1 MKNVEKKTGAEEEI
15 ASEEEKEFTPL
26 DPKSSGFQ
34 TGDEKNVSP
43 LLDKSPAY
51 EGRDLTGFTPPIIDT
66 QHPKLR
72 AHFENYEGGVEFVNG
87 EPTFDEVREEIAAY
101 YGVPNDE
108 DHMFI
113 IDNKM
118 VARMRH
124 YRAFCV
130 LRREVNGKME
140 AWYIDGR
147 LPHAT
152 MLRRF
157 YKKNYKKSEDD
168 KKDDEFDELEGN
180 KYEKF
185 LGFLDDEGFP
195 DIPDIQKRA
204 SEEKREIRWFVKYT
218 VSPS

>member
-1 MKNVEKKTGAEEEI
+1 MKSV
-15 ASEEEKEFTPL
+15 EEEKGE
-26 DPKSSGFQ
+26 KEVAVSE
-34 TGDEKNVSP
+34 DEKEF
-43 LLDKSPAY
+43 A
-51 EGRDLTGFTPPIIDT
+51 PPVFDT

-72 AHFENYEGGVEFVNG
+72 AHFENYEGGVEFING
-87 EPTFDEVREEIAAY
+87 EPTFDEVREEIAEHF
-101 YGVPNDE
+101 GVPNDE
-108 DHMFI
+108 KHMFI

-118 VARMRH
+118 VVRMRH

-157 YKKNYKKSEDD
+157 YDEQSKKRKNDDKNDD
-168 KKDDEFDELEGN
+168 KKDDEYDESEGD

-195 DIPDIQKRA
+195 DVPDIQKRV
-204 SEEKREIRWFVKYT
+204 SEEKKEIRWFVRYT